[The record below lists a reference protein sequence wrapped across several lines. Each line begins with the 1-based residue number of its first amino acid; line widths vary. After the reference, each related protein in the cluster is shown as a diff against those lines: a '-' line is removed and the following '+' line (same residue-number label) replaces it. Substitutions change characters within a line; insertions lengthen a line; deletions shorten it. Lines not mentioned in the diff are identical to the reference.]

1 MALTEKQVKGLRLI
15 QEYMDKHKYAP
26 TVRELGEKIGLNSAK
41 LVHSFVKD
49 IEAKGYISSVNGCPT
64 TIQILKRI

>member
-41 LVHSFVKD
+41 LVHSFVKG
-49 IEAKGYISSVNGCPT
+49 IEEKGYISSVNGCPT